1 MYCVINMEEVN
12 DKEIKEVK
20 EMALE
25 YIITG
30 DMLIGEIVHDYPEVA
45 PTLMSVGMHC
55 LGCPSSQAE
64 SLEMACEVHGLDP
77 DDVLRLVNAR
87 LAEIE
92 ERKAIEI

>member
-1 MYCVINMEEVN
+1 
-12 DKEIKEVK
+12 
-20 EMALE
+20 MALE
-25 YIITG
+25 YIITE
-30 DMLIGEIVHDYPEVA
+30 DMLIGDIVRDYPEVA

-77 DDVLRLVNAR
+77 EDVVRLVNAR